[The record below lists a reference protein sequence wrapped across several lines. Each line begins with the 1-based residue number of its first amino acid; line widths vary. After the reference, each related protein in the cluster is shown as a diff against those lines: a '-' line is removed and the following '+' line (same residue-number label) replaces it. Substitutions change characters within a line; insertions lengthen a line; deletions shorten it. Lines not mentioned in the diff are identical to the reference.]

1 MIIPR
6 KTNDVTLRFR
16 RWSRKSYASFK
27 TIGREVT
34 IGKLSIDLN
43 SLLLKKNKSNFNS
56 MNTISNLAS
65 RVLEGKSL
73 TYEEAIELSLH
84 PEKEALYSAADT
96 IRQHYFADQFDLC
109 SIINARSG
117 RCSEDCKWCSQSKHY
132 KTNTDIYPLV
142 SYETVQS
149 QAISNQQ
156 AGVRKFSLVT
166 SGRKL
171 SPADLKQVNL
181 QYRQLKEDTTLE
193 LCASMGLLDESELRD
208 LHESGVR
215 NYHCNIET
223 APSFF
228 AHLCSTHTM
237 EEKIETLQAA
247 RRVGMK
253 LCSGGIIGM
262 GETMEQ
268 RIEMAFTLQRLGI
281 DSIPINLLNPIQGTP
296 LENSRPLTDEEVLTT
311 IALFR
316 LINPKAW
323 IRFAGGRT
331 LMLHIQDKA
340 MKAGINAALVGD
352 LLTTVGVKMEED
364 IAHIKSLGFQC

>member
-1 MIIPR
+1 
-6 KTNDVTLRFR
+6 
-16 RWSRKSYASFK
+16 
-27 TIGREVT
+27 
-34 IGKLSIDLN
+34 
-43 SLLLKKNKSNFNS
+43 
-56 MNTISNLAS
+56 MNTISNLVS

-117 RCSEDCKWCSQSKHY
+117 RCSEDCKWCAQSKHY

-142 SYETVQS
+142 SYKTVQS
-149 QAISNQQ
+149 QAITNQQ

-193 LCASMGLLDESELRD
+193 LCASMGLLDENELRD
-208 LHESGVR
+208 LYESGVR

-228 AHLCSTHTM
+228 ANLCSTHTM

-316 LINPKAW
+316 FINPKAW

-364 IAHIKSLGFQC
+364 IAHIKSLGFKC